1 MRKYVQLL
9 SYIVVKRDLLS
20 NSIVIVKNIINLEG
34 INFDIFLMTGGR
46 LTKNQLIEIVF
57 YQLTKIFDTFQLIE
71 KFDQVK

>member
-9 SYIVVKRDLLS
+9 SYIVVRRDLLS

-57 YQLTKIFDTFQLIE
+57 FQLIE
-71 KFDQVK
+71 IFIIS